1 MRGLDNELYIILLI
15 ISNVIAILQLIASIK
30 WPRIARL
37 TFFLLFAWAG
47 WINWKTAKQSP
58 GDYLEYADLTW
69 ISWYASFIKGWFAQH
84 ILLAVG
90 FIATGQ
96 ALIAVSMLFKG
107 RIYTIGCVGAIAF
120 LLAIL
125 PLGVGAGFPATAIM
139 AIACFIL
146 LKKQP
151 AKFLWQSDK
160 LSIARNGL
168 S

>member
-1 MRGLDNELYIILLI
+1 MKGLDNELYIILLI
-15 ISNVIAILQLIASIK
+15 ISNVIAVLQLIGSIK
-30 WPRIARL
+30 WPRVARL
-37 TFFLLFAWAG
+37 SFFLLFAWAS
-47 WINWKTAKQSP
+47 WINWKTAIQSP

-69 ISWYASFIKGWFAQH
+69 ISWYASFINGWFARH

-96 ALIAVSMLFKG
+96 ALIALSMLLKG
-107 RIYTIGCVGAIAF
+107 WMYAIGCIGAIIF

-125 PLGVGAGFPATAIM
+125 PFGVGAGFPATAIM

-151 AKFLWQSDK
+151 VNFLWQTDK
-160 LSIARNGL
+160 YSIA
-168 S
+168 